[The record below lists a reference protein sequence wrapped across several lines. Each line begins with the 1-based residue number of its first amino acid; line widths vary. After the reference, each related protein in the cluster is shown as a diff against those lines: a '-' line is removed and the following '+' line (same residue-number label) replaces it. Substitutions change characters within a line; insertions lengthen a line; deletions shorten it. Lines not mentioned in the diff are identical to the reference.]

1 MKQRYPSKYSQEE
14 RFQFAETIEKRLKS
28 FAIRCIDVYK
38 ALPLN
43 DFAAQH
49 IGKQLV
55 RSSTSSA
62 TNYRAVRRAR
72 SQNEFYAKIS
82 IVIEEIDES
91 VFWLEMLIDLNYFK
105 QEKLSNLINDSS
117 EVLLILSKS
126 RKNTYQNG

>member
-1 MKQRYPSKYSQEE
+1 MKQRYPSKYSEEE

-62 TNYRAVRRAR
+62 TNYRAV
-72 SQNEFYAKIS
+72 E
-82 IVIEEIDES
+82 
-91 VFWLEMLIDLNYFK
+91 LEVKMNFMPK
-105 QEKLSNLINDSS
+105 
-117 EVLLILSKS
+117 
-126 RKNTYQNG
+126 